1 MSVVHAAR
9 AFRARLTA
17 QDDQALAE
25 IRDHYT
31 MVIRAV
37 DQRLRAVTSQLALL
51 PPGEPAPISWLYER
65 DRLTSFRA
73 QVEREVRAHLPAIQ
87 AVAVAHQQAAATLAH
102 TDALTLVNQSAG
114 TRLAHQRL
122 DTVRAVQAT
131 GQARAEATRD
141 LFRDLPLH
149 AGRVAA
155 RALETGITLGQS
167 PTVIARDM
175 TRALGGNRARA
186 QTIARTEALR
196 AYRESSMET
205 WRRDG
210 DVSRWQWFST
220 LDRTACPVCWAMHGT
235 LHPITETMGSHPACF
250 PAGTL
255 VGGPPPEAATVR
267 DYTGELVTIRTAAGH
282 LLTGT
287 PNHPVATRR
296 GWVPLNLIQPGDEV
310 IGDRLVKVPP
320 ENPHGEDR
328 QPRIEQVAEALRRAG
343 DVTSIRVPGAP
354 EQFHGDGTNSEVDVV
369 AANRL
374 LRETRDAAVIQPP
387 GEHPLVH
394 RDTALALL
402 AGPGALLAG
411 LVGLGVGD
419 ATRPVRVEGGEYPA
433 ACLCTHLIGAEPVL
447 QVPAALHASLSDAA
461 CDEWPGYAEATRD
474 GHLGLASLVRGH
486 ECLDVDRDASLDV
499 RSGGRLGPRPD
510 HPTLV
515 KHSGESWLG
524 EPREG
529 GDYPVDGFPGDIALH
544 RVVEVSRRYA
554 RCHVYNLQT
563 RDGWYTANGIV
574 VHNCRCTPLP
584 VPNGTPPPIPET
596 ESGEARFERLTYS
609 EQRDLIGPRK
619 HDAYLDGQ
627 LRLPDL
633 VATENHPRWGLVRRE
648 RSLRDAM
655 TNAPSG
661 GHGAPPPPRHLTAFN
676 TSPSLEEAY
685 PGLYRRSM
693 DALETAHITTPPG
706 FRPLGI
712 TATNITSRGLYHL
725 DPRGIEVSRL
735 GAGAGAPMDPRQ
747 VVTTIHHEIGHAI
760 DHHATGALRLAT
772 DQRHHVAPL
781 HWRVFLN
788 VARDTDTVR
797 GIHAA
802 RDRYLLRPWEVWARA
817 FQQYVA
823 EQSDPDQFGAI
834 IRGEIAEDGAVLRMW
849 GRDDWPRVRR
859 AVQAVLRR
867 EGWIP

>member
-102 TDALTLVNQSAG
+102 TDALDLINQSAG

-235 LHPITETMGSHPACF
+235 LHPITETMGSHP
-250 PAGTL
+250 
-255 VGGPPPEAATVR
+255 
-267 DYTGELVTIRTAAGH
+267 
-282 LLTGT
+282 
-287 PNHPVATRR
+287 
-296 GWVPLNLIQPGDEV
+296 
-310 IGDRLVKVPP
+310 
-320 ENPHGEDR
+320 
-328 QPRIEQVAEALRRAG
+328 
-343 DVTSIRVPGAP
+343 S
-354 EQFHGDGTNSEVDVV
+354 
-369 AANRL
+369 
-374 LRETRDAAVIQPP
+374 
-387 GEHPLVH
+387 
-394 RDTALALL
+394 
-402 AGPGALLAG
+402 
-411 LVGLGVGD
+411 
-419 ATRPVRVEGGEYPA
+419 
-433 ACLCTHLIGAEPVL
+433 
-447 QVPAALHASLSDAA
+447 
-461 CDEWPGYAEATRD
+461 
-474 GHLGLASLVRGH
+474 
-486 ECLDVDRDASLDV
+486 
-499 RSGGRLGPRPD
+499 
-510 HPTLV
+510 
-515 KHSGESWLG
+515 
-524 EPREG
+524 
-529 GDYPVDGFPGDIALH
+529 
-544 RVVEVSRRYA
+544 
-554 RCHVYNLQT
+554 
-563 RDGWYTANGIV
+563 
-574 VHNCRCTPLP
+574 CRCTPLP

-676 TSPSLEEAY
+676 TSPTLEATY

-693 DALETAHITTPPG
+693 DALETAHITPPPG

-725 DPRGIEVSRL
+725 DPRGIEVARL
-735 GAGAGAPMDPRQ
+735 DARAGAPMDPRQ

-772 DQRHHVAPL
+772 DQRHHLAPL